1 MSEVPRDD
9 RPPREPHSNHTRHEP
24 KHCDPSRHYYEKPVY
39 NAQSTEFE
47 HVDREHGAARSDERS
62 NLERRQNSGLAESR
76 SKNGRHVY
84 EELMPENV
92 PQKIDPFSHRDA
104 QRLDNESRQTER
116 PPQTSSQH
124 RDSPPQRS
132 SQHQSQHRGMSS
144 QPQEQHRDSPPQRK
158 SEQTRNIAQ
167 QKELQNNRQQK
178 GSPAQ
183 RTSRKY
189 ENTTQQSNHDQ
200 YDSSDS
206 TGSNG
211 NQKFF
216 NVAASIDPTFKGEVE
231 ETPKD
236 EDRVWA
242 IGDSGIRVSSSSKPA
257 PLIQNTKR
265 KTSKDKG
272 GKDKDKCKQQ

>member
-1 MSEVPRDD
+1 MPEN
-9 RPPREPHSNHTRHEP
+9 HSQW
-24 KHCDPSRHYYEKPVY
+24 S
-39 NAQSTEFE
+39 
-47 HVDREHGAARSDERS
+47 
-62 NLERRQNSGLAESR
+62 
-76 SKNGRHVY
+76 
-84 EELMPENV
+84 ENV
-92 PQKIDPFSHRDA
+92 PQKVDPYSHRDA
-104 QRLDNESRQTER
+104 QRLESDLRPTESQ
-116 PPQTSSQH
+116 PQTSSQR

-132 SQHQSQHRGMSS
+132 SQHQSQHMGMSS
-144 QPQEQHRDSPPQRK
+144 QPQMQHRDSPPLRK
-158 SEQTRNIAQ
+158 SEQIRNIAQ
-167 QKELQNNRQQK
+167 QKESQNNRQIK
-178 GSPAQ
+178 GSTAQ
-183 RTSRKY
+183 STSRMY
-189 ENTTQQSNHDQ
+189 ENASQQSHHDQ

-231 ETPKD
+231 EKPKD

>member
-1 MSEVPRDD
+1 M
-9 RPPREPHSNHTRHEP
+9 
-24 KHCDPSRHYYEKPVY
+24 
-39 NAQSTEFE
+39 
-47 HVDREHGAARSDERS
+47 DREHRAARSDERS
-62 NLERRQNSGLAESR
+62 SLERRQNSGPAESR
-76 SKNGRHVY
+76 SKNDRHVY
-84 EELMPENV
+84 EELVPENHSQRSENA
-92 PQKIDPFSHRDA
+92 PQRIDPYSHRHA
-104 QRLDNESRQTER
+104 QRLENDLRQQES
-116 PPQTSSQH
+116 PPQRSAQRRDNPPQKSSQH
-124 RDSPPQRS
+124 RD
-132 SQHQSQHRGMSS
+132 MSS
-144 QPQEQHRDSPPQRK
+144 QPQMQHRDSPPQRK
-158 SEQTRNIAQ
+158 SEHNRNINQ
-167 QKELQNNRQQK
+167 LKESQNNRQRT

-183 RTSRKY
+183 RTSRKH
-189 ENTTQQSNHDQ
+189 EDTSQQSNQDQ

>member
-1 MSEVPRDD
+1 M
-9 RPPREPHSNHTRHEP
+9 
-24 KHCDPSRHYYEKPVY
+24 
-39 NAQSTEFE
+39 
-47 HVDREHGAARSDERS
+47 DREHRAARSDERS
-62 NLERRQNSGLAESR
+62 GLERRQNSGPAESC
-76 SKNGRHVY
+76 SKNDRHVY
-84 EELMPENV
+84 EELVPENHSQRSENA
-92 PQKIDPFSHRDA
+92 PQRIDPHNHRHA
-104 QRLDNESRQTER
+104 QRLENDLRQQES
-116 PPQTSSQH
+116 PPQRSAQRRDNPPQKSSQH
-124 RDSPPQRS
+124 RD
-132 SQHQSQHRGMSS
+132 MSS
-144 QPQEQHRDSPPQRK
+144 QPQMQHRDSPPQRK
-158 SEQTRNIAQ
+158 SEHNRNINQ
-167 QKELQNNRQQK
+167 LKESQNNRQRT
-178 GSPAQ
+178 GSHAQ
-183 RTSRKY
+183 RTSRKH
-189 ENTTQQSNHDQ
+189 EDTSQQLNQDQ